1 MNYICE
7 MPLRICSRNARRFPK
22 ASSDDNFAVSFSER
36 GASSNAHSSSCKP
49 YHKVTFCNLESKDL
63 AVVIRGL

>member
-1 MNYICE
+1 M
-7 MPLRICSRNARRFPK
+7 
-22 ASSDDNFAVSFSER
+22 SFSER